1 MRRTVIS
8 LLACFVAIGPIA
20 LPHARAAAPAS
31 IDTFFER
38 FTADWV
44 RADPDLATAL
54 RYFSGEEQDRL
65 ERQVTPNT
73 REQRVGRIRRA
84 QAGLASLR
92 RFDRKTLTATQN
104 LSADLLES
112 QLETIVRGEA
122 YLDFSFP
129 LDQFQGANVGLVE
142 TLTLRHPLLVPRDAE
157 NYLARLALLGTR
169 MEESLTDARELAT
182 RGFIPPQFILSS
194 TLSSMNSFRNLPPEG
209 NPLVTAYEQRLTAIA
224 GLDAAK
230 RSALKQQAA
239 TLVANQVYPAW
250 THAIAFLDSLVP
262 RATSDAGLWRFRGG
276 EAAYAYSL
284 GRFTTTTLSPEQIHA
299 IGLEQVDKIE
309 KEMDRILRQLGRSD
323 GSVRERIAKL
333 KQDLGYADPTSDA
346 SRAQI
351 MRDVDGMMKDA
362 KLRSVPLFARQPQT
376 NVIAQ
381 AFPRFREAAAAANY
395 NRAPLDGS
403 RPAIFQIPLRPERMT
418 RFGLRTLVYHETIPG
433 HHFQVALEQ
442 ENPALPRFRQ
452 ARAIGGIA
460 ALSEGWALYA
470 EQVAVESGWYEG
482 DPEGLLGQ
490 LEASLFR
497 ARRLVVD
504 TGLHAKRWTRQ
515 QAIDYGIEA
524 SEVER
529 YVVNPGQACA
539 YMIGKLRIMELRE
552 KARAGLGDKF
562 SMKDFHNAV
571 LDAGTVPLD
580 ILEREVERYVRTSGG
595 G

>member
-31 IDTFFER
+31 IDTFFEQ

-73 REQRVGRIRRA
+73 REQRIGRIRRA

-182 RGFIPPQFILSS
+182 RGFMPPQFILSS

-362 KLRSVPLFARQPQT
+362 QA
-376 NVIAQ
+376 AQ
-381 AFPRFREAAAAANY
+381 RAALCTAAADQRHCAGLSALSRSGRGGQLQSRTARRLAARDLPDTAAPRTHDALRVAHAGLSRDDTGTSFPGRP
-395 NRAPLDGS
+395 RAGES
-403 RPAIFQIPLRPERMT
+403 CA
-418 RFGLRTLVYHETIPG
+418 
-433 HHFQVALEQ
+433 
-442 ENPALPRFRQ
+442 PALPSGSRHRWYR
-452 ARAIGGIA
+452 RAERRMG
-460 ALSEGWALYA
+460 AL
-470 EQVAVESGWYEG
+470 
-482 DPEGLLGQ
+482 
-490 LEASLFR
+490 
-497 ARRLVVD
+497 
-504 TGLHAKRWTRQ
+504 
-515 QAIDYGIEA
+515 
-524 SEVER
+524 
-529 YVVNPGQACA
+529 C
-539 YMIGKLRIMELRE
+539 
-552 KARAGLGDKF
+552 RAGRGRIGL
-562 SMKDFHNAV
+562 
-571 LDAGTVPLD
+571 
-580 ILEREVERYVRTSGG
+580 VRRRS
-595 G
+595 